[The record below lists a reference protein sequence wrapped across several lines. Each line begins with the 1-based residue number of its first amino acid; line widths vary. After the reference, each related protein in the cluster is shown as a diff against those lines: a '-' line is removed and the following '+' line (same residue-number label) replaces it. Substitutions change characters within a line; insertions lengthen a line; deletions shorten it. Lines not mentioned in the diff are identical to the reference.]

1 MHTEPGIHY
10 IVPFFSSTVTD
21 FKQVITSTF
30 EADEAVIARFADTGG
45 GRELDGAE
53 EARVDFPNLYRT
65 VEYTGP
71 TAQAAS
77 MRLCDPPRAGGGIAI
92 EGVWTWR

>member
-1 MHTEPGIHY
+1 M
-10 IVPFFSSTVTD
+10 PFFSTVTD

-30 EADEAVIARFADTGG
+30 EADREAVIARCADTGG

-71 TAQAAS
+71 TAQACDFAT
-77 MRLCDPPRAGGGIAI
+77 RLGSVRPPPRARPFAPRGP
-92 EGVWTWR
+92 W